1 MQFLGFAKRSLTSL
15 LGIVLVPP
23 MVALFSCFVL
33 FSLLVV
39 VFVVTPMVTLF
50 YYCFILVGAP
60 FVPFQ
65 QFRLWRLFGL

>member
-1 MQFLGFAKRSLTSL
+1 
-15 LGIVLVPP
+15 

-50 YYCFILVGAP
+50 YYCFMLVGAP

-65 QFRLWRLFGL
+65 RFRLWRLFGL